1 MKAIEVHQRRKGS
14 LPPWFFYAAPFV
26 LFLLLTEPGRF
37 FPLYT
42 PHFYIAKTIL
52 VGALLWFWRHHYVQ
66 DFSRKLLLPEVL
78 ISVACGILVL
88 VIWVVPEG
96 HLFQL
101 EQKHIFNPHG
111 LGESQAAFLL
121 LVSVRL
127 LGATLV
133 VPVMEELFWRSFL
146 MRYLIDP
153 DFRKVPMGAFT
164 WLSFTGVAIL
174 FGLEHNRIVVGV
186 VAGVLYGL
194 LLIWQKNLRAVILA
208 HAVTNFGL
216 GVYVILT
223 GSWLFW

>member
-1 MKAIEVHQRRKGS
+1 MKPTEAHQRRKGS

-26 LFLLLTEPGRF
+26 LFLLLTEPGRL
-37 FPLYT
+37 FPLYA

-52 VGALLWFWRHHYVQ
+52 VGTLLWFWRHHYVQ
-66 DFSRKLLLPEVL
+66 DFSCKLRLPEVL

-153 DFRKVPMGAFT
+153 DFHKVPMGAFT
-164 WLSFTGVAIL
+164 WLSFAGVAIL

-194 LLIWQKNLRAVILA
+194 LLIWRKNLKTVVLA

-223 GSWLFW
+223 GSWWFW